1 MIRRVAAA
9 ALLAV
14 TVFSWS
20 LAEAQTLPAGFQ
32 GSLVASLPMP
42 TALAF
47 TPDGRLLMTTQRGQL
62 RVYQQETL
70 LPTPALD
77 LASSLCTNSERG
89 LLGVAVDPAFA
100 TNRYIY
106 LYYTFNKFTSC
117 PSNTASSPVNRVSR
131 FTLQD
136 NNTISRASELVLIDN
151 IPSPNGNHNGGD
163 LHIGRDGFL
172 YVSVGDGGC
181 DYMGDSGCAGA
192 NNAARDQHVLLGKVL
207 RITTTGGIPASNP
220 YQGSDSVRCSAGRGQ
235 PGQKCQETFAWGL
248 RNPFRL
254 AFDPNASGTRF
265 FINDVGQNAWE
276 EINEGRAGA
285 DYGWSTREGHCANG
299 STSNC
304 GTPPSGMVN
313 PIFDYAHSNGCASIT
328 GGAFVP
334 SGIWASAYEGSYLFS
349 DYVCGVIFRLTRS
362 SSGTYSR
369 TTFAS
374 GLGSPA
380 PWIERLKANGTKV
393 LCLVGNVKN
402 AKRVAGIGALAAA
415 ARPRPSTSRVMAGS
429 MMPSSQSRAVA

>member
-117 PSNTASSPVNRVSR
+117 PSNTASSPV
-131 FTLQD
+131 TG
-136 NNTISRASELVLIDN
+136 
-151 IPSPNGNHNGGD
+151 P
-163 LHIGRDGFL
+163 RDAR
-172 YVSVGDGGC
+172 C
-181 DYMGDSGCAGA
+181 RIWICA
-192 NNAARDQHVLLGKVL
+192 
-207 RITTTGGIPASNP
+207 
-220 YQGSDSVRCSAGRGQ
+220 
-235 PGQKCQETFAWGL
+235 
-248 RNPFRL
+248 
-254 AFDPNASGTRF
+254 
-265 FINDVGQNAWE
+265 
-276 EINEGRAGA
+276 
-285 DYGWSTREGHCANG
+285 
-299 STSNC
+299 
-304 GTPPSGMVN
+304 
-313 PIFDYAHSNGCASIT
+313 
-328 GGAFVP
+328 
-334 SGIWASAYEGSYLFS
+334 
-349 DYVCGVIFRLTRS
+349 
-362 SSGTYSR
+362 
-369 TTFAS
+369 
-374 GLGSPA
+374 
-380 PWIERLKANGTKV
+380 
-393 LCLVGNVKN
+393 
-402 AKRVAGIGALAAA
+402 
-415 ARPRPSTSRVMAGS
+415 PRR
-429 MMPSSQSRAVA
+429 MPR